1 MREDAM
7 QHSQGGEHSVHASIN
22 PSIHID
28 SRFEV
33 AEEVLTP
40 LQSSDLPIWRTV
52 RPGWGTLG
60 SLTAVRTNL
69 FALEL
74 TRDTLYEYGVTISP
88 HPRSSKAH
96 VKRRVLALF
105 EQSPTIQPYINQ
117 IAHDGAHRLISTQRL
132 PQPLRGNVDYFEDYD
147 EPHTNPDTYSVEVTF
162 SKELHTAL
170 LKRCVLYSV
179 LASHSAD
186 CGSYL

>member
-1 MREDAM
+1 MCGAPRSPVLYKYCTTRSSLRLASCLPLFNQEITRMSQPGPSALNVETPAMRGDAM
-7 QHSQGGEHSVHASIN
+7 QYSQGGETPSVHASIN
-22 PSIHID
+22 PSIHPVD

-40 LQSSDLPIWRTV
+40 LQSSDLPIGRTV

-88 HPRSSKAH
+88 HPRS
-96 VKRRVLALF
+96 
-105 EQSPTIQPYINQ
+105 
-117 IAHDGAHRLISTQRL
+117 
-132 PQPLRGNVDYFEDYD
+132 
-147 EPHTNPDTYSVEVTF
+147 
-162 SKELHTAL
+162 
-170 LKRCVLYSV
+170 
-179 LASHSAD
+179 
-186 CGSYL
+186 